1 MCRVGLITSLTVLPG
16 DEALGSGAAAEKLAE
31 FVSFTQTPQHNPR
44 EGHDMSTKLAAPTV
58 LKTILTARRKKWRS
72 GKAVP
77 ISELELAA
85 QSADPVRGFRQAL
98 ADRVA
103 RDEAAVIAE
112 VKRASPS
119 KASSP

>member
-1 MCRVGLITSLTVLPG
+1 
-16 DEALGSGAAAEKLAE
+16 
-31 FVSFTQTPQHNPR
+31 
-44 EGHDMSTKLAAPTV
+44 MSTKLAAPTV
-58 LKTILTARRKKWRS
+58 LKTIFDRKTEEVAERQKRC
-72 GKAVP
+72 P

-103 RDEAAVIAE
+103 RNEAAVIAE

-119 KASSP
+119 KGVIRPDFHPADIARS